1 MKDVRIANRKNRETT
16 AMKQKIVFYA
26 AMLSNVLLI
35 ICTIFIFSNTY
46 GGEKFLAL
54 LFAIPPIL
62 SLMVI
67 VRGPDAEER
76 KLQKRLRKANLRK
89 ELKSLSEFDT

>member
-1 MKDVRIANRKNRETT
+1 MKAARIANRKNRETA
-16 AMKQKIVFYA
+16 AMKQKIVLYA
-26 AMLSNVLLI
+26 ALLSNVLLI
-35 ICTIFIFSNTY
+35 IVTIFIFSNTY

-67 VRGPDAEER
+67 IQGPDSEER

-89 ELKSLSEFDT
+89 ELKSLSDFDA